1 MNGQATG
8 REGKKMIVWRAYCND
23 DVELSD
29 RNGCK
34 TKKQAVDLCKKDREY
49 VTEESS
55 DGSELGFTYRI
66 EKVRETEA
74 EIEVLEEIE
83 LNFRT

>member
-1 MNGQATG
+1 
-8 REGKKMIVWRAYCND
+8 MIVWRAYCND

-29 RNGCK
+29 RKGCK
-34 TKKQAVDLCKKDREY
+34 TKKQAIDLCIKDREY
-49 VTEESS
+49 VMDESS
-55 DGSELGFTYRI
+55 DGSDLGFTYHI
-66 EKVRETEA
+66 EKVRETET

>member
-1 MNGQATG
+1 
-8 REGKKMIVWRAYCND
+8 MIVWRAYCND

-49 VTEESS
+49 VIGESS
-55 DGSELGFTYRI
+55 DGSDLGFTYHI
-66 EKVRETEA
+66 EKVRETEV
-74 EIEVLEEIE
+74 ETVILEEIE
-83 LNFRT
+83 LNFLT